1 MNLEKNGLHLVAA
14 VGKYLQQVRRT
25 FGAHWVQS
33 EIALERFPMAFA

>member
-14 VGKYLQQVRRT
+14 VGKYPQVRRS